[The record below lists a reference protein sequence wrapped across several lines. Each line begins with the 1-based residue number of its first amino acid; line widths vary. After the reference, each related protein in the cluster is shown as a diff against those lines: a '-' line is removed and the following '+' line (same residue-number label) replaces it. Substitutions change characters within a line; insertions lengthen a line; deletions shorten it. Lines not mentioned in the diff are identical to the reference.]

1 MKMINTAHRE
11 CEHFEN
17 QSWDLLQIE
26 QIALKLILINDCH
39 FRLVKL
45 KATTAMKTTKIPT
58 LAKSSLVLTQMQ
70 LHAHSREIDVL
81 KKHALPDC
89 VYLLRGK
96 YPAAIRHGQGHLSW
110 TLVISLSQGMVLSLR
125 QGMVLSLRRV
135 NGRLPQTLPQPKKI
149 IFLAS
154 CHVLL
159 ESAAFLSFPKKEF

>member
-17 QSWDLLQIE
+17 QFWDLLQIE
-26 QIALKLILINDCH
+26 QIALKLSLINDCH
-39 FRLVKL
+39 FRLVKF

-70 LHAHSREIDVL
+70 LHAHSRETDVL
-81 KKHALPDC
+81 KKHALPDW

-96 YPAAIRHGQGHLSW
+96 YPAAIRHRQDHLSW
-110 TLVISLSQGMVLSLR
+110 TLVISLT

-135 NGRLPQTLPQPKKI
+135 NGRLPQTLLQPKKI
-149 IFLAS
+149 IFLVS

-159 ESAAFLSFPKKEF
+159 ESAAFLSFPEKEF

>member
-17 QSWDLLQIE
+17 QFWDLLQIE
-26 QIALKLILINDCH
+26 QIALKLSLINDCH

-81 KKHALPDC
+81 KKHALPDW

-96 YPAAIRHGQGHLSW
+96 YPAAIRHRQDHLSW
-110 TLVISLSQGMVLSLR
+110 TLVISLT